1 MGASP
6 IDKYDETTDVVFTF
20 GAGSF
25 GTVLFFVLACALFVA
40 FMVRVGLHE
49 KHAYAAIA
57 AHEAPEPGPV
67 VEGEPEVASV

>member
-6 IDKYDETTDVVFTF
+6 IDKYEGADVVYTF

-25 GTVLFFVLACALFVA
+25 GTVLFFVLACLLFVA
-40 FMVRVGLHE
+40 FMVRVAMHE
-49 KHAYAAIA
+49 NSAYAAIA
-57 AHEAPEPGPV
+57 AHKPPEPGPA

>member
-6 IDKYDETTDVVFTF
+6 IDKYEGADVVYTF

-40 FMVRVGLHE
+40 FMVRVVLHE
-49 KHAYAAIA
+49 NHAYAAII
-57 AHEAPEPGPV
+57 AHKPPEPGPV
-67 VEGEPEVASV
+67 VEGEPEVAAI

>member
-6 IDKYDETTDVVFTF
+6 IDKYEGADVVYTF

-25 GTVLFFVLACALFVA
+25 GTVLFFVLACLLFVA
-40 FMVRVGLHE
+40 FMARVAMHE
-49 KHAYAAIA
+49 NHAYAAIE
-57 AHEAPEPGPV
+57 AHKAPEPGPA